1 MSPKPTPTDASP
13 DRLER
18 IFHSP
23 ARMAILSALCAA
35 DRSGLTFTEL
45 REACD
50 LTDGNLNGHLTAL
63 IEEEVIRIKKEFVGL
78 RPRST
83 VFLTRT
89 GLERFSQYL
98 DALTQALESARSA
111 LPAVSRRASAPAG
124 ARAAR
129 A

>member
-1 MSPKPTPTDASP
+1 MRKQDEAADIPQEH
-13 DRLER
+13 LER

-35 DRSGLTFTEL
+35 DRNGLTFTEL
-45 REACD
+45 RQTCD
-50 LTDGNLNGHLTAL
+50 LTDGNLNGHLASL
-63 IEEEVIRIKKEFVGL
+63 IDEEVVRIKKEFVGL

-89 GLERFSQYL
+89 GLDRFTQYL
-98 DALTQALESARSA
+98 DALTQALQTARAA
-111 LPAVSRRASAPAG
+111 LPVSSRKAAAPAG
-124 ARAAR
+124 ARALR